1 MTPDDIALGPCGY
14 LVIGVPRG
22 TAGGTDPDA
31 PCGLVTH
38 WFETREAALA
48 AAQAFAGRTPGYQAY
63 VVKAEANFLNV
74 SPPE

>member
-1 MTPDDIALGPCGY
+1 MAADDIAVESGGY

-22 TAGGTDPDA
+22 SDPDA

-38 WFETREAALA
+38 WFETKEAALA
-48 AAQAFAGRTPGYQAY
+48 AARAFVGRSPSHQAY

-74 SPPE
+74 AGPPTG

>member
-1 MTPDDIALGPCGY
+1 MSNDDIAHGPCGY

-22 TAGGTDPDA
+22 TAADPDA

-63 VVKAEANFLNV
+63 VVKSEANFLNV
-74 SPPE
+74 ATPG